1 MISKLLR
8 MECVKISMGR
18 TGERERERDTKS
30 SIFRDGEI
38 SKDIASLQYR
48 LGLQRAGHVCL
59 YPMIRAV
66 HLIS

>member
-8 MECVKISMGR
+8 MECVKISTGR
-18 TGERERERDTKS
+18 TGERERGIPKVPSLEMGK
-30 SIFRDGEI
+30 
-38 SKDIASLQYR
+38 SKDTASLQYR
-48 LGLQRAGHVCL
+48 LGLQRAGHVYL